1 MAEQK
6 LSGILGDDER
16 VAPGGLFVD
25 PAAQLTDEALLDL
38 YATLSE
44 DDLIHQLKETARAAR
59 TAADEYARKA
69 ERLDTLAK
77 RLEAQHQAE
86 ESRIAEA
93 RGQRSIVDKDVIDIP
108 PRAPAGS
115 APARSAAPPAA
126 GASAAGGASASQG
139 TEAAAPKGPP
149 KPSERRW

>member
-6 LSGILGDDER
+6 LSGVLGDDER
-16 VAPGGLFVD
+16 TVPGGLFVD

-93 RGQRSIVDKDVIDIP
+93 RGQRSVIEQDTIDLSSRSQAVSSPARAAAQPQGSP
-108 PRAPAGS
+108 PPS
-115 APARSAAPPAA
+115 APGSGPA
-126 GASAAGGASASQG
+126 SDPQ
-139 TEAAAPKGPP
+139 APKGPP